1 MKALDFTFN
10 TPFKKGLKLSE
21 EVKKADTTFLI
32 FLRYFGCTS
41 CQVDMIGLAEE
52 YEKFKAKNAQVLVV
66 LQSRGEIAKDGSER
80 FNLPYDIVCD
90 PDAEIYRLYDVRS
103 ATTEKLANDDPRK
116 GELLRGKA
124 TKEQTEKFEK
134 KMARREELGL
144 THGEYEGDE
153 YQLPGY
159 FIIDKDMNLLKS
171 HRAVAISDMP
181 LADEYLDLI

>member
-21 EVKKADTTFLI
+21 EVKKADRTFLI

-41 CQVDMIGLAEE
+41 CQMDMIDLAAE
-52 YEKFKAKNAQVLVV
+52 YESFKKKNAQVLVV

-80 FNLPYDIVCD
+80 FDLPFDIVCD
-90 PDAEIYRLYDVRS
+90 PDAGIYKLYDVKS
-103 ATTEKLANDDPRK
+103 AGSKE
-116 GELLRGKA
+116 GLRDKA
-124 TKEQTEKFEK
+124 TPEMLDRFTK
-134 KMARREELGL
+134 KMSRKEELGL
-144 THGEYEGDE
+144 EHGEYEGDE

-171 HRAVAISDMP
+171 HRAVSIADMP
-181 LADEYLDLI
+181 LADEYLELI